1 MSLQSTNGDEVQ
13 TPPWPM
19 HAELLEMELVES
31 TPADATAWAE
41 FKGLERPI
49 AIVRRRASAPAA
61 DDFRATTGRI
71 RLLAVAATPEEHA
84 DAIDRTQTWLDATA
98 ASGAAPSLLLTLH
111 GAKIVWRPGR
121 VAVFAP
127 ADRLESV
134 LRSILEASA
143 YEAELSALESL
154 LDAGWKQVHD
164 DARMAFDFGERDVRR
179 RASLAAKFQELVG
192 LRSRFVRLAPS
203 VLAPHVYPPTL
214 ASQVAERLRERTRM
228 HERLELLEG
237 KLEAQERV
245 YELCGQRSSEFMLGR
260 TGHHLEW
267 AIIILLL
274 AQTTLLVVEFLSY
287 VGTS

>member
-1 MSLQSTNGDEVQ
+1 MVGEDAS
-13 TPPWPM
+13 TPPWPAR
-19 HAELLEMELVES
+19 AELLDMEWLDSVPAGS
-31 TPADATAWAE
+31 TSWAE
-41 FKGLERPI
+41 NKGLERRF
-49 AIVRRRASAPAA
+49 AVVRQRTTAP
-61 DDFRATTGRI
+61 TTDAFSEAPGRF
-71 RLLAVAATPEEHA
+71 RLLAIAASPEEQA
-84 DAIDRTQTWLDATA
+84 DVLDRTQAWLDATA
-98 ASGAAPSLLLTLH
+98 ASGSSPSLLLTLH

-134 LRSILEASA
+134 SRAIAEAAA
-143 YEAELSALESL
+143 YEAELSSLESL

-164 DARMAFDFGERDVRR
+164 DAPLAFDFGEPDVRR

-192 LRSRFVRLAPS
+192 LRTRFVRLAPS
-203 VLAPHVYPPTL
+203 VIVPHVYPPTL
-214 ASQVAERLRERTRM
+214 ASQVAERLRERCRM

-245 YELCGQRSSEFMLGR
+245 YELCGQRSSEYMLGR

-267 AIIILLL
+267 AIIFLLL

-287 VGTS
+287 AGES